1 MAIPVSLAVL
11 FTYMNNSSIT
21 RTEAAILYLTFGL
34 LIFGIVMAN
43 LDPVWFDLRY
53 VVEDGFI
60 EWMTVLPLLLICV
73 VTARRIRLLAAN
85 RTLWFLLSA
94 CLLIGFCIFAVGEEI
109 SWGQRLLNTQSP
121 AFFKSYNS
129 QKETNLHNLVLQG
142 KSVNLIVFSRLM
154 IIGMVFYLLV
164 LPFLYVRK
172 KWVKQWVDKLAV
184 PLPQAYQ
191 VIALFLVFGLISL
204 IPSGKRA
211 ELLEFGTC
219 FLLLSIILFPKNSE
233 VFRPAAK

>member
-1 MAIPVSLAVL
+1 LPIPLSLPVP
-11 FTYMNNSSIT
+11 FTYMNNSSLT
-21 RTEAAILYLTFGL
+21 KTEAAILYLTFGL

-43 LDPVWFDLRY
+43 LDPVWFDLCY

-60 EWMTVLPLLLICV
+60 EWMTVLPLLIICV
-73 VTARRIRLLAAN
+73 VTARRIKLLVAH
-85 RTLWFLLSA
+85 RTFWFLISA
-94 CLLIGFCIFAVGEEI
+94 SLLIGFCVFAVGEEI
-109 SWGQRLLNTQSP
+109 SWGQRLLNTRSP

-142 KSVNLIVFSRLM
+142 KSINLIVFSRLM
-154 IIGMVFYLLV
+154 IVGMAFYLLV
-164 LPFLYVRK
+164 LPYLYSRK

-184 PLPQAYQ
+184 PLPKTYQ

-219 FLLLSIILFPKNSE
+219 FLLLSIILFPKNPWVFYPPSE
-233 VFRPAAK
+233 